1 MLVCQSPSL
10 YKLKIEDN
18 KIDSVNK
25 FYCLNQLKLKKI
37 NVKGNPFCSEKN
49 SNYKNELF
57 SNIKALESIDNFGK
71 NNENVESTE
80 YVEVEEN
87 YDGEEFEEAESG
99 EEKYEENKIE
109 GVEEIE
115 EEENEEGDD
124 EHNFDEDK
132 NKEKTVEEL
141 NTKRKRN

>member
-25 FYCLNQLKLKKI
+25 FYCLNQLKLKKL

-49 SNYKNELF
+49 LNYKNELF

-80 YVEVEEN
+80 YVEEEN

-115 EEENEEGDD
+115 EEENEEGD

>member
-49 SNYKNELF
+49 SNYRNELF
-57 SNIKALESIDNFGK
+57 SNIKALESIDNVGK
-71 NNENVESTE
+71 NDEYVESTE
-80 YVEVEEN
+80 YVEEEN
-87 YDGEEFEEAESG
+87 YGGEEFEEAESG
-99 EEKYEENKIE
+99 EENFEENKIE

-115 EEENEEGDD
+115 EEENEEGD
-124 EHNFDEDK
+124 EHNFEEDK
-132 NKEKTVEEL
+132 NKENTDEEL

>member
-49 SNYKNELF
+49 SNYRNELF
-57 SNIKALESIDNFGK
+57 SNIKALESIDNVGK
-71 NNENVESTE
+71 NDEYVESTE
-80 YVEVEEN
+80 YVEEEN
-87 YDGEEFEEAESG
+87 YGGEEFEEAESG
-99 EEKYEENKIE
+99 EENFEENKIE

-115 EEENEEGDD
+115 EEENEEGD

-132 NKEKTVEEL
+132 NKENTDEEL

>member
-37 NVKGNPFCSEKN
+37 SVKGNPFCSEKN
-49 SNYKNELF
+49 SNYRNELF
-57 SNIKALESIDNFGK
+57 SNIKALESIDNVGK
-71 NNENVESTE
+71 NDENIESTE
-80 YVEVEEN
+80 YVEEEN
-87 YDGEEFEEAESG
+87 MGEEFEEAESG
-99 EEKYEENKIE
+99 EENFEENKIE

-115 EEENEEGDD
+115 EEENEEGD
-124 EHNFDEDK
+124 EHNFEEDK
-132 NKEKTVEEL
+132 NKENTDEEL

>member
-25 FYCLNQLKLKKI
+25 FYCLNQLKLKKL

-80 YVEVEEN
+80 YVEEEN

-115 EEENEEGDD
+115 EEENEEGD

>member
-25 FYCLNQLKLKKI
+25 FYCLNQLKLKKL

-49 SNYKNELF
+49 LNYKNELF

-80 YVEVEEN
+80 YVEEEN

-99 EEKYEENKIE
+99 EENFEENKIE

-115 EEENEEGDD
+115 EEENEEGD

>member
-49 SNYKNELF
+49 SNYRNELF
-57 SNIKALESIDNFGK
+57 SNIKALESIDNVGK
-71 NNENVESTE
+71 NDEYVESTE
-80 YVEVEEN
+80 YVEEEN
-87 YDGEEFEEAESG
+87 YGGEEFEEAESG
-99 EEKYEENKIE
+99 EENFEENKIE

-115 EEENEEGDD
+115 EEENEEGD

-132 NKEKTVEEL
+132 NKENADEEL

>member
-1 MLVCQSPSL
+1 LLVCQSPSL

-37 NVKGNPFCSEKN
+37 NVKGNLFCSEKN
-49 SNYKNELF
+49 LNYRNELF
-57 SNIKALESIDNFGK
+57 NNIKALESIDNLGK
-71 NNENVESTE
+71 NDENVESTE
-80 YVEVEEN
+80 YVEEEN
-87 YDGEEFEEAESG
+87 YGGEEFEEAESG
-99 EEKYEENKIE
+99 EENYEENKIE

-115 EEENEEGDD
+115 EEENEEGD

-132 NKEKTVEEL
+132 NKEKTDEEL

>member
-1 MLVCQSPSL
+1 LLVCQSPSL

-37 NVKGNPFCSEKN
+37 SVKGNPFCSEKN
-49 SNYKNELF
+49 SNYRNELF
-57 SNIKALESIDNFGK
+57 SNIKALESIDNLGK
-71 NNENVESTE
+71 NDENIESTE
-80 YVEVEEN
+80 YVEEEN
-87 YDGEEFEEAESG
+87 YGGEEFEEAESG
-99 EEKYEENKIE
+99 EENYEENKIE

-115 EEENEEGDD
+115 EEENEAGD

-132 NKEKTVEEL
+132 NKENTDEEL
-141 NTKRKRN
+141 STKRKRN